1 MPQDYI
7 TDANDSLININ
18 TTPEDQEIRSLLS
31 NYVNNASNLSAPNRI
46 AYLNYMRT
54 NFNLTDQAISTIISE
69 LQTSGES
76 SSNINRRNTIQNP
89 SIVTPDSTGISP
101 PDSTSI
107 SPIDST
113 GVSPILNLQ
122 PDSLINDGPWNIEY
136 NARETTEVPPSNS
149 SNAIT
154 SPNIS
159 TSSYDANAA
168 SRQQDL
174 VNKGYDLGNYGPK
187 KDGVDGDW
195 GTKSKAAAE
204 WDAKLRKQAATD
216 WGISDDD
223 LEWIPNPNPGEDQ
236 PGYGNSWGIYQPK
249 HGTKSSYGDVYNS
262 ETNTFEDEHYAYDN
276 EGNAITLEE
285 YNKLYGEIEDNINT
299 QKLSDKDKEENLKWY
314 QKIGVNN
321 ITDLIEAA
329 SIMKTNKKAHERLND
344 LKKLKVKSK
353 QLTPTGVSL
362 SRVDYGAAKRDVSEL
377 GVTAV
382 KKAMQEGKSIA
393 EIQALKTGTA
403 KELERIQVAESTANT
418 EIKNKEL
425 TTNATLRAGAEEF
438 NLTNDRKD
446 QIANNEIQ
454 AAALQSSI
462 ALYNQMRDAISTKI
476 KDAKL
481 LRSAEKQ
488 MEVFAKAISG
498 GTGLDERKLL
508 PAIQYMLGNGYISQE
523 QATTMTTDLQT
534 LNKDTDKNE

>member
-1 MPQDYI
+1 
-7 TDANDSLININ
+7 
-18 TTPEDQEIRSLLS
+18 
-31 NYVNNASNLSAPNRI
+31 
-46 AYLNYMRT
+46 
-54 NFNLTDQAISTIISE
+54 
-69 LQTSGES
+69 
-76 SSNINRRNTIQNP
+76 
-89 SIVTPDSTGISP
+89 
-101 PDSTSI
+101 
-107 SPIDST
+107 
-113 GVSPILNLQ
+113 
-122 PDSLINDGPWNIEY
+122 
-136 NARETTEVPPSNS
+136 
-149 SNAIT
+149 
-154 SPNIS
+154 
-159 TSSYDANAA
+159 
-168 SRQQDL
+168 
-174 VNKGYDLGNYGPK
+174 
-187 KDGVDGDW
+187 
-195 GTKSKAAAE
+195 
-204 WDAKLRKQAATD
+204 
-216 WGISDDD
+216 
-223 LEWIPNPNPGEDQ
+223 
-236 PGYGNSWGIYQPK
+236 
-249 HGTKSSYGDVYNS
+249 
-262 ETNTFEDEHYAYDN
+262 
-276 EGNAITLEE
+276 
-285 YNKLYGEIEDNINT
+285 
-299 QKLSDKDKEENLKWY
+299 
-314 QKIGVNN
+314 
-321 ITDLIEAA
+321 
-329 SIMKTNKKAHERLND
+329 MKTNKKAHERLND